1 MKRSFFSVAALL
13 ICTFFVSEL
22 RCVAKEKWVS
32 VRSEHFTVIGNA
44 SDGDVREASIRL
56 EQYYSVL
63 ARLFVEKPS
72 AVPTTVFVFRNDE
85 SFKPFK
91 PLYQGK
97 PTQVAGYFQP
107 GRDLNYIAFSAAR
120 KGASPYRTVFHE
132 LVHLFIDNRMRG
144 VPLCFSEGLA
154 EYFSTLRLDNDGRRI
169 TFGVENPQHVRLLR
183 ARQLFP
189 LQTLLAI
196 NYESP
201 EYNDGEQQA
210 VFYAQSWALVHF
222 LLNKSGGSSLD
233 QFASLSS
240 LLANGTAIDDAVKRA
255 FQADARRIDSG
266 LKAYLHQRPFPD
278 KVEQYA
284 EKFNVIREQA
294 VTEIGEA
301 ESKAHLGDL
310 LLHLNRLDEAETLLG
325 GALALNPD
333 LASAQASLGMLR
345 VKQQRASEGV
355 QLLRRAVATDPN
367 NYLTQYYYAFA
378 LSREGM
384 SDDGRVA
391 GYSTSTGAM
400 MREALTRARQLAP
413 GFVEAYR
420 LQAFLNLAMNQR
432 LDEAEELLKRAH
444 ALAPDRQDLL
454 IVLAQVHLRRSDFAG
469 ARETLEAILRR
480 PNELK
485 LREQALGLV
494 EDMKYAEEQIARFNR
509 TAIASEQKTVENLPP
524 PETPATERAHS
535 GSQRLAKR
543 FKRER
548 VRGVLKRIEC
558 LESGVALT
566 VDVGGRVL
574 RLHREELRGVF
585 FVTYVAGLDRSVTC
599 GARNPENLVVLTYRP
614 STTRR
619 PNFDGEAIAIEF
631 VPEDIEIEP

>member
-13 ICTFFVSEL
+13 VCTFFVFES
-22 RCVAKEKWVS
+22 RCVAKDRWVS

-44 SDGDVREASIRL
+44 RESDVREASVRL
-56 EQYYSVL
+56 EEYYDVL
-63 ARLFVEKPS
+63 VRLFSDLPS
-72 AVPTTVFVFRNDE
+72 SVPTTVFVFRNDE

-107 GRDLNYIAFSAAR
+107 GRDLNYIAFSAER
-120 KGASPYRTVFHE
+120 KGNSPYRTVFHE
-132 LVHLFIDNRMRG
+132 LIHLFIDNRLRG

-154 EYFSTLRLDNDGRRI
+154 EYFSTLKLGSDGRRI
-169 TFGVENPQHVRLLR
+169 TFGIENAQHVRLLR
-183 ARQLFP
+183 EKQLFP

-201 EYNDGEQQA
+201 EYNDGEQQSL
-210 VFYAQSWALVHF
+210 FYAQSWALVHF
-222 LLNKSGGSSLD
+222 LLNKSGRPTLD

-240 LLANGTAIDDAVKRA
+240 SLAEGTAIDDALKQA
-255 FQADARRIDSG
+255 FQGDARRIDSG
-266 LKAYLHQRPFPD
+266 LKAYVQQLPFPN
-278 KVEQYA
+278 
-284 EKFNVIREQA
+284 NVQRYFDNVSVVREST

-301 ESKAHLGDL
+301 EAKAHLGDL
-310 LLHLNRLDEAETLLG
+310 LLHLDRIDEAEMLLRD
-325 GALALNPD
+325 ALALNPK
-333 LASAQASLGMLR
+333 LAPAQASLGMLR

-355 QLLRRAVATDPN
+355 QLLRRAVGSDPN

-384 SDDGRVA
+384 SDDGRVS
-391 GYSTSTGAM
+391 GYAASTGAA
-400 MREALTRARQLAP
+400 MREALTRSRQLAP

-420 LQAFLNLAMNQR
+420 LEAFLDLALNQR

-454 IVLAQVHLRRSDFAG
+454 IVLAQVHLRRSNFSA
-469 ARETLEAILRR
+469 ARETLQSVLRR
-480 PNELK
+480 PSELK
-485 LREQALGLV
+485 IREQALGLV
-494 EDMKYAEEQIARFNR
+494 EDMKYAEEQVARFNR
-509 TAIASEQKTVENLPP
+509 SAIASEQKPDETLPQ
-524 PETPATERAHS
+524 PETPASERAHS

-543 FKRER
+543 FKGER

-558 LESGVALT
+558 LDKGVALT
-566 VDVGGRVL
+566 VESDGRLL
-574 RLHREELRGVF
+574 RLHRDELRGVF
-585 FVTYVAGLDRSVTC
+585 FVTYVAGLERSVTC

-614 STTRR
+614 STTKRA
-619 PNFDGEAIAIEF
+619 NFDGEAIAIEF
-631 VPEDIEIEP
+631 IPEDIEMEP